1 MDERKYKIALSLL
14 QGIGI
19 ANTKTLVA
27 YAGNCEAVFT
37 KTDKELADLCELSV
51 SKVKKFN
58 RKAALERA
66 EQEIEFINKIGA
78 QLHYYQDG
86 NYPSTLKFCED
97 GPIVLFSLGNVQFHK
112 QNIAIVGTR
121 KITPYGK
128 KNTQDLVRD
137 IAHRN
142 VQIISGLAHGVD
154 KEAHEAALANDLST
168 IAVLGHGLELIY
180 PSAHK
185 LLAKKML
192 DTGGLI
198 TEFLSF
204 TPGDPSNFPKR
215 NRIVAGLAD
224 ATVVVESAITG
235 GSLITANLAIDY
247 NRDVFAF
254 PGNVDRPFSAGCNH
268 LIRNQKAHLITN
280 ATDMNVVMGW
290 SEEEEQEETAQ
301 TDLFDSL
308 VFEEQEIISCL
319 KKVKTGLPID
329 EIALQIKCSASE
341 LSLHLMNLEL
351 KGKVE
356 AYGGKSFR
364 LI

>member
-1 MDERKYKIALSLL
+1 MDVRKYKIALSLL

-27 YAGNCEAVFT
+27 YAGSCEAIFT
-37 KTDKELADLCELSV
+37 KSDKELAKLSTLTL

-66 EQEIEFINKIGA
+66 EQEVEFMTKNGV
-78 QLHYYQDG
+78 QLHYYQDA
-86 NYPSTLKFCED
+86 NYPSPLKFCED
-97 GPIVLFSLGNVQFHK
+97 GPIVLFSIGNVTFHK

-128 KNTQDLVRD
+128 KNTHDLVRD

-142 VQIISGLAHGVD
+142 VQIISGLAHGID
-154 KEAHEAALANDLST
+154 KEAHEAALAHDLST
-168 IAVLGHGLELIY
+168 IAVLGHGLDLIY
-180 PSAHK
+180 PAAHK
-185 LLAKKML
+185 MLAHKML
-192 DTGGLI
+192 VKGGLI
-198 TEFLSF
+198 TEFLSY

-254 PGNVDRPFSAGCNH
+254 PGNVDRPYSVGCNH
-268 LIRNQKAHLITN
+268 LIRNQKAHLITS
-280 ATDMNVVMGW
+280 AADMNAVMGW
-290 SEEEEQEETAQ
+290 EEEVEEEEEQ
-301 TDLFDSL
+301 TDIFDSL

-319 KKVKTGLPID
+319 KKVKPGLAID
-329 EIALQIKCSASE
+329 EIALQIKRPSSE

-356 AYGGKSFR
+356 SFGAKSFR
-364 LI
+364 LV